1 MSNQVQQR
9 SLFRS
14 ARSMLISVATGV
26 ATGVAAVA
34 ALTSISGCSQ
44 SPHVMSKQGVDY
56 TLDCIRGVTYYRI
69 GTRSLAVAMK
79 PDGKPYSCSQN
90 EK

>member
-1 MSNQVQQR
+1 MSNQTRRLSLSR
-9 SLFRS
+9 STRS
-14 ARSMLISVATGV
+14 TLIAIVTGV
-26 ATGVAAVA
+26 VASCAM
-34 ALTSISGCSQ
+34 TSISGCSQ